1 MAPAPAALA
10 VVVLKAL
17 GACKRPDAP
26 GADAPAAVAAAAAAP
41 SSSSSPSP

>member
-10 VVVLKAL
+10 VLNAL
-17 GACKRPDAP
+17 GACKLPDAP